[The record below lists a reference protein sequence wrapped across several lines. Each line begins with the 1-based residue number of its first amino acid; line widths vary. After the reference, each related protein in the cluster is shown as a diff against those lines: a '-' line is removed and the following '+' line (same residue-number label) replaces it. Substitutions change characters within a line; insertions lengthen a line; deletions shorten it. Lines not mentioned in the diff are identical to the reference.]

1 MWLCY
6 YRKLSVTI
14 IEIHQIIMKRKRN
27 SENQQLFGR
36 VRVAHVFFCVL
47 YYSSDSRLVMFVA
60 IAVKKLCSVRLYLQL
75 FVGGL
80 MSYLRYLCL
89 LAHSDVQQILCCVF
103 VFIICVLY
111 CLTCVASFSGLS
123 IFDCPFG
130 IL

>member
-14 IEIHQIIMKRKRN
+14 IEIHQVIMKRKRN

-36 VRVAHVFFCVL
+36 VRVAHVFCVCCTIVL
-47 YYSSDSRLVMFVA
+47 IPGLWCSLRLQL
-60 IAVKKLCSVRLYLQL
+60 KLCSVRLYLQL

-89 LAHSDVQQILCCVF
+89 LAHSDVQQILWCVF
-103 VFIICVLY
+103 VFIIYVLY